1 MQVARR
7 RTPQAL
13 LTAHFLR
20 QFFENDLISP
30 DADRSQL
37 VAVVGSA
44 VVTLTLFISV
54 ALSSNYVM
62 VSMTPGQA
70 AVVSLDDK
78 FFYLGLAMIV
88 TALVAVAQWDTLA
101 IDVRDAAILEPLPVR
116 AGIIRRAKLTAVA
129 ILGAAVA
136 AAVTVCPSVVFP
148 WLLVFNFR
156 QMPFVGMLALMVTH
170 AAITLAAASFG
181 YLAII
186 AVRETLAA
194 VLGRRWFHRVSPW
207 AQGALLVGVGACLLL
222 LPAAGGRIVHRG
234 FEGWRS
240 ASPPMWFLG
249 AYETAA
255 GGILA
260 DLPRADMTARQ
271 AERDRS
277 STQLYETRRPQFPVL
292 ARRAGGA
299 LGLMFL
305 VAIAAYRWNA
315 RRLPSLSPAPPPAR
329 RRRRRIGRLAL
340 PLLLRHPATRAGF
353 SFTLAAMWRSHTHR
367 LTLASAAAAGFAMA
381 VVALSI
387 ADLHAGAGASARSLA
402 VQPLFY
408 GALLV
413 GFRHAIRVPAEL
425 RANWGVQLAWRNHA
439 RAFITGVKIAA
450 IAALAVPALALLLP
464 LYVWLFGLQLAVVHA
479 VLGIAGAIVLLEAL
493 MVAYDKVPFTCT
505 YVPSENMKALAPVYA
520 IAFVVGASLFA
531 RMQHGALHGGSAIG
545 LLVMLAVAF
554 AILRIIAVTRAR
566 LPWVEFDEAPATLQ
580 RLGLDI

>member
-1 MQVARR
+1 MTIARR

-37 VAVVGSA
+37 VAVVGA
-44 VVTLTLFISV
+44 GVVSLTLFISV

-70 AVVSLDDK
+70 AVASLDDK
-78 FFYLGLAMIV
+78 FFYLGLAMVV

-101 IDVRDAAILEPLPVR
+101 IDVRDTAILEPLPVR
-116 AGIIRRAKLTAVA
+116 AGVVQRAKLTAVA

-136 AAVTVCPSVVFP
+136 AAVTVCPTVVFP

-156 QMPFVGMLALMVTH
+156 QMPLVGVIALMMTH
-170 AAITLAAASFG
+170 AAITLSAAAFG
-181 YLAII
+181 YLTII
-186 AVRETLAA
+186 AFRETLSA
-194 VLGRRWFHRVSPW
+194 VLGRWFPRVSAW
-207 AQGALLVGVGACLLL
+207 AQGALIVAVGSCLLL
-222 LPAAGGRIVHRG
+222 LPAAGGRIGHRG
-234 FEGWRS
+234 FEGWRR

-249 AYETAA
+249 AYETTA

-260 DLPRADMTARQ
+260 DLPRAGMTPRQ

-277 STQLYETRRPQFPVL
+277 NTRLYETRRREFPAL
-292 ARRAGGA
+292 ARRAGWA
-299 LGLMFL
+299 LGLTFT
-305 VAIAAYRWNA
+305 VALAAYLWNA

-340 PLLLRHPATRAGF
+340 PLLMRHPATRAGF

-367 LTLASAAAAGFAMA
+367 LTLSSAAAAGVAMA

-387 ADLHAGAGASARSLA
+387 ADLHAGAGASVRSLA

-425 RANWGVQLAWRNHA
+425 RANWGVQLAWRHRD

-464 LYVWLFGLQLAVVHA
+464 VYVWLFGLRLALLHA
-479 VLGIAGAIVLLEAL
+479 ALGLAGAIVLLEAL

-520 IAFVVGASLFA
+520 IAFVTGASLFA
-531 RMQHGALHGGSAIG
+531 RMQHGALRSGRVIW
-545 LLVMLAVAF
+545 LLAMLAGAF
-554 AILRIIAVTRAR
+554 AILRIMAVTRAR

-580 RLGLDI
+580 RLGLDT